1 MEPILK
7 RELERDI
14 RLTFLCTQS
23 FLLFCVPLLMV
34 FYLIH
39 GVGIYAAIFI
49 TKFIIALSLFRV
61 SMQNSLLKFV
71 VILILLSIT
80 LISARFQ
87 KHNDIELFIVEFV
100 IAMVL
105 VPASYFLPVP
115 DHPNRFGKIA
125 SAIFISTFGLG
136 IPGRLI
142 PWLTGFSL

>member
-1 MEPILK
+1 MDPILK
-7 RELERDI
+7 RERERDT
-14 RLTFLCTQS
+14 RLIFLCTQS
-23 FLLFCVPLLMV
+23 FLLFFVPLRVV
-34 FYLIH
+34 FSTY
-39 GVGIYAAIFI
+39 GAGIWAAIFI

-87 KHNDIELFIVEFV
+87 KNHEFGLFLVEFV
-100 IAMVL
+100 VAMVL

-125 SAIFISTFGLG
+125 CVIFIPTFGFG
-136 IPGRLI
+136 IPERLI
-142 PWLTGFSL
+142 PWLTGFSR

>member
-14 RLTFLCTQS
+14 RLTFLGTQS
-23 FLLFCVPLLMV
+23 FLLFFVPLRIV
-34 FYLIH
+34 FSTY
-39 GVGIYAAIFI
+39 GQGIWAAIFI

-87 KHNDIELFIVEFV
+87 KHNDIGLFVVEFV
-100 IAMVL
+100 VAMVL
-105 VPASYFLPVP
+105 LPASYFLPVP

-136 IPGRLI
+136 IPERLI
-142 PWLTGFSL
+142 LAHRI